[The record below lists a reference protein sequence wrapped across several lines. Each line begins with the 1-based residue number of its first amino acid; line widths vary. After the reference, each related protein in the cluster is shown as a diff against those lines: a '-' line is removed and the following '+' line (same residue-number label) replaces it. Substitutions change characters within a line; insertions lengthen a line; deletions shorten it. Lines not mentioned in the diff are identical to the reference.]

1 MGTILQQPDTFSFS
15 GNLKSFEVSSNSE
28 VDFELWKGSALILK
42 EKYQPSGGAVSISM
56 KAIIEKLLM
65 VNFPISPITIQDN
78 AIGDFTAIIDGEAVN
93 FRAIKGGVAELSG
106 TAAAFV
112 GSHFLSWQ
120 PQEKTVTQ
128 NQPEYATF
136 YATMDCL
143 IKCIAYLVD
152 GTMETT
158 YFDLVQGSVTNQL
171 VTIDVSWS
179 TVRAFSSG
187 NVFAWDICLVNLAD
201 APLTPV
207 QRYRLRNSGVDEH
220 PFLWANT
227 LGGTDSVSFTGKSEN
242 DRKLEHLVAQLCD
255 GSFGE
260 YQVNKNA
267 EIKQST
273 GYLTLRESLW
283 IEDFFYSKQRYKV
296 MPDGSVRQI
305 VILGSKVQ
313 TSTVDDLFEFE
324 FSYRFASDTQLLNL
338 DQNFEDLPV
347 PEGPGDFFLTE
358 LLSSLTTAQYSD
370 NLLVAVQNPLASGW
384 MKLALS
390 QLWSSALPSLVDGTS
405 ITVVDGKLR
414 ANTANVAGAGTYGST
429 VKHAIITVDG
439 SGRITK
445 IEEAYSALHKEQLMG
460 AVNGTNKTFNTSVAY
475 APGSVILFVN
485 GLKERGYTETGTT
498 EVTMDEA
505 PLNRG
510 FSDIVEAIFIK
521 Q

>member
-1 MGTILQQPDTFSFS
+1 MGTITQQPDTFSFS

-28 VDFELWKGSALILK
+28 VDFELWKGNALVLK
-42 EKYQPSGGAVSISM
+42 EKYQPSGGTVSISM
-56 KAIIEKLLM
+56 KAVIEKLL
-65 VNFPISPITIQDN
+65 VITFPVSPVTIQHK
-78 AIGDFTAIIDGEAVN
+78 AVGDFTAIIDGETVN

-120 PQEKTVTQ
+120 PQEKMVTQ

-136 YATMDCL
+136 YATTDCL

-152 GTMETT
+152 GTKETT
-158 YFDLVQGSVTNQL
+158 YFDLVQGSVNNQL
-171 VTIDVSWS
+171 VTFDVGWS
-179 TVRAFSSG
+179 TVTAFSSG

-207 QRYRLRNSGVDEH
+207 QRYRLRNRGVDEH
-220 PFLWANT
+220 LFLWANT

-242 DRKLEHLVAQLCD
+242 DRKLEHLVAQLSD
-255 GSFGE
+255 GSLDE

-296 MPDGSVRQI
+296 MPDGSVRPVVI
-305 VILGSKVQ
+305 VGSKVQ

-338 DQNFEDLPV
+338 DLNYEGLPV

-358 LLSSLTTAQYSD
+358 LLGNLPAAQLSE
-370 NLLVAVQNPLASGW
+370 NLLIAVQYATGRGGW
-384 MKLALS
+384 MKLSLS
-390 QLWSSALPSLVDGTS
+390 QLLAATGTGGNIMAMDGGNASNSNVVPVRNTLDGGNVGTNTAQLEGGSAAT
-405 ITVVDGKLR
+405 
-414 ANTANVAGAGTYGST
+414 ANTSN
-429 VKHAIITVDG
+429 I
-439 SGRITK
+439 
-445 IEEAYSALHKEQLMG
+445 
-460 AVNGTNKTFNTSVAY
+460 NGGNA
-475 APGSVILFVN
+475 
-485 GLKERGYTETGTT
+485 
-498 EVTMDEA
+498 
-505 PLNRG
+505 
-510 FSDIVEAIFIK
+510 

>member
-1 MGTILQQPDTFSFS
+1 MGTIIQQPDTFSFS
-15 GNLKSFEVSSNSE
+15 GNLKCFEVSSNSE

-56 KAIIEKLLM
+56 KAVIEKLLM
-65 VNFPISPITIQDN
+65 VNFPISPITVQDK
-78 AIGDFTAIIDGEAVN
+78 AIGDFTAIIDGVAVN
-93 FRAIKGGVAELSG
+93 FRAIKGGVAELPG

-120 PQEKTVTQ
+120 PQEKMVTQ

-136 YATMDCL
+136 YATMDCR
-143 IKCIAYLVD
+143 IKCIAYLVG

-158 YFDLVQGSVTNQL
+158 YFDLVQGPSDNQL
-171 VTIDVSWS
+171 VTFDVGWAVVGALFTGS
-179 TVRAFSSG
+179 
-187 NVFAWDICLVNLAD
+187 VFAWDIALVGTDDGA
-201 APLTPV
+201 LTPV
-207 QRYRLRNSGVDEH
+207 QRYRLRNRGVEEH
-220 PFLWANT
+220 LFLWANT
-227 LGGTDSVSFTGKSEN
+227 LGGTDSMSFTGKSEN

-296 MPDGSVRQI
+296 MPDGSVRPI

-338 DQNFEDLPV
+338 DLNFEGLPV

-358 LLSSLTTAQYSD
+358 LLGNLPAAQLSE
-370 NLLVAVQNPLASGW
+370 NLLIAVQYATGQGGW
-384 MKLALS
+384 MKLSLS
-390 QLWSSALPSLVDGTS
+390 QLLAATGTGGNIMAMDGGNAS
-405 ITVVDGKLR
+405 NSNVVPPRDTLDGGNVG
-414 ANTANVAGAGTYGST
+414 ANTAQLEGGSAAT
-429 VKHAIITVDG
+429 A
-439 SGRITK
+439 
-445 IEEAYSALHKEQLMG
+445 
-460 AVNGTNKTFNTSVAY
+460 NTSN
-475 APGSVILFVN
+475 IN
-485 GLKERGYTETGTT
+485 GGN
-498 EVTMDEA
+498 A
-505 PLNRG
+505 
-510 FSDIVEAIFIK
+510 
-521 Q
+521 